1 MEKSLIETDHTLKQL
16 TEHGTKDYPILISC
30 GLTLSLDRGIV
41 SWHWHNDFEL
51 TYVESGH
58 LEFSVG
64 SDTFILNP
72 GEAIFINSKS
82 LHQVKPLKNEKP
94 IYYSYAFAPEL
105 ICESMESLIST
116 KYILPIIHN
125 SNFPYYI
132 FHNSI
137 AWEKNCLLN
146 IHKLNNAASSQNI
159 SREFKVKHY
168 LQSIFIDIIENIP
181 NICDKSFNSN
191 NSENYSIMKIM
202 LYIKEHYSETITL
215 LDIVNSANISKSS
228 CNRIFNKRLKMT
240 PFQYLLSFRINQS
253 IQLLINSNKTISEIA
268 YSCGFQDASYYCR
281 IFRKYNG
288 ISPQKYRNN
297 NK

>member
-159 SREFKVKHY
+159 SREFKVKH
-168 LQSIFIDIIENIP
+168 
-181 NICDKSFNSN
+181 
-191 NSENYSIMKIM
+191 
-202 LYIKEHYSETITL
+202 
-215 LDIVNSANISKSS
+215 
-228 CNRIFNKRLKMT
+228 
-240 PFQYLLSFRINQS
+240 
-253 IQLLINSNKTISEIA
+253 
-268 YSCGFQDASYYCR
+268 
-281 IFRKYNG
+281 
-288 ISPQKYRNN
+288 
-297 NK
+297 